1 MKETN
6 MEHFRGEIKALG
18 YDLAAKKGVVK
29 RCDDILCK
37 ECDFSKYKNNDE
49 LGCSARIVKWLMSE
63 YKPEP
68 VLTAREK
75 HFVECIEDGW
85 LTKSKSNIITWWE
98 KKPSRDGKH
107 RWIVT
112 DTSGFVYLQEIHPC
126 AIGDMFPFIT
136 WEDEEPWAVAD
147 LRKLK
152 ALEYNPEDVAFKD
165 GTCTVTTKQNPSSY
179 TATHG
184 CDKVEE
190 GEADDYKIKIV
201 SVLRWGSTSE

>member
-6 MEHFRGEIKALG
+6 MEHFRGEIEKIL
-18 YDLAAKKGVVK
+18 DKGNVIAVSK
-29 RCDDILCK
+29 DGRRVFECNARGVCK
-37 ECDFSKYKNNDE
+37 ECLCGDTE
-49 LGCSARIVKWLMSE
+49 LLPCDVKLMQWLMSE

-75 HFVECIEDGW
+75 HFVKCIEDGW

-107 RWIVT
+107 GWIVT

-126 AIGDMFPFIT
+126 AFGNMFPFIT
-136 WEDEEPWAVAD
+136 WEDEEPWSVEE

-152 ALEYNPEDVAFKD
+152 VK
-165 GTCTVTTKQNPSSY
+165 
-179 TATHG
+179 
-184 CDKVEE
+184 
-190 GEADDYKIKIV
+190 
-201 SVLRWGSTSE
+201 